1 MIAAL
6 DRVSLPPVALGVSA
20 LMVPVLAAFVVARLP
35 VSNSVLLVAGLIVLL
50 IGLLHIRLT
59 IYMMIFSM
67 LLSPELG
74 IGVVAGDRP
83 VTIRFE
89 DILLILIGVA
99 WVVRAVYRKDVGLFR
114 DSPLNR
120 PIFAYSAAAVI
131 ATLVS
136 GWSHDINWLRALL
149 FLAKYLEYFV
159 LYFLVLNNLRGRDDI
174 RNYLVA
180 AFVTCAIV
188 SVMCIS
194 QIPAGGR
201 VTAPFEGAEGEPNTL
216 GGYLVFML
224 ALASGFY
231 FTASSTRERVIW
243 LGFAA
248 LATLPL
254 LYTLSRSS
262 WLAGSVVVVMLLWRI
277 PRKGQLLAAGAI
289 VLAFSP
295 LFLPDEVVERLEYTF
310 GQPPEPGQIQVGRTR
325 LDTSLSARIHSWQYG
340 IRGWAQKPLIGHG
353 VAGYGFMDAQYVRVL
368 TETGL
373 LGFAAFAWLA
383 FSIFRMARHRL
394 HNAKDRFASALSLG
408 YLAGFVA
415 LLVHGIGANTFI
427 IVRIME
433 PFWLVTALVVAL
445 DQNEATTTAVE
456 VVEKNVPSGG
466 PARA

>member
-6 DRVSLPPVALGVSA
+6 NRVSLPPVALGVSA
-20 LMVPVLAAFVVARLP
+20 LMVPVLAAFVIARLP

-99 WVVRAVYRKDVGLFR
+99 WVARAVYRKDVGLFR

-262 WLAGSVVVVMLLWRI
+262 WLARSWWSCCFGGYQEKASCSPRVLSSWPSRPFSCPTRWLKGWSTPLGSRPSRDRFRW
-277 PRKGQLLAAGAI
+277 
-289 VLAFSP
+289 
-295 LFLPDEVVERLEYTF
+295 
-310 GQPPEPGQIQVGRTR
+310 VGRGWTR
-325 LDTSLSARIHSWQYG
+325 LYRPGSTVGNTAY
-340 IRGWAQKPLIGHG
+340 
-353 VAGYGFMDAQYVRVL
+353 VAGHKNLSSA
-368 TETGL
+368 TGSQ
-373 LGFAAFAWLA
+373 AT
-383 FSIFRMARHRL
+383 
-394 HNAKDRFASALSLG
+394 ASWTLSTSG
-408 YLAGFVA
+408 SSRKPASWA
-415 LLVHGIGANTFI
+415 LLPLPGWRSASSVW
-427 IVRIME
+427 RD
-433 PFWLVTALVVAL
+433 TACTT
-445 DQNEATTTAVE
+445 QRTGSPRRFHWAT
-456 VVEKNVPSGG
+456 
-466 PARA
+466 

>member
-6 DRVSLPPVALGVSA
+6 DRVPLPPVALGLTA
-20 LMVPVLAAFVVARLP
+20 LLAPVLAAFVVAGLP
-35 VSNSVLLVAGLIVLL
+35 VSNSVLLATALVILV
-50 IGLLHIRLT
+50 IGLLHIKLT
-59 IYMMIFSM
+59 IYLIIFSM

-74 IGVVAGDRP
+74 VGAIAGDRP

-89 DILLILIGVA
+89 DILLILVGVA
-99 WVVRAVYRKDVGLFR
+99 WIVRAVYRKDAGLFR
-114 DSPLNR
+114 KSPLNR
-120 PIFAYSAAAVI
+120 PIVAYSATAVL
-131 ATLVS
+131 ATLAS
-136 GWSHDINWLRALL
+136 GWSHDIDWLRALL

-159 LYFLVLNNLRGRDDI
+159 LYFLVLNNLRDRDDI
-174 RNYLVA
+174 RNYLIA

-194 QIPAGGR
+194 QIPGGGR
-201 VTAPFEGAEGEPNTL
+201 VTAPFEGEDGEPNTL

-231 FTASSTRERVIW
+231 FTATRTRERVMW
-243 LGFAA
+243 LSFAA

-254 LYTLSRSS
+254 MYTLSRSS
-262 WLAGSVVVVMLLWRI
+262 WLAGTIVGVVLLWRI
-277 PRKGQLLAAGAI
+277 PRKGQLLAAGAMA
-289 VLAFSP
+289 VALSP
-295 LFLPDEVVERLEYTF
+295 LFLPEEVVHRLEYTF

-325 LDTSLSARIHSWQYG
+325 LDTSLSARIRSWQYG
-340 IRGWAQKPLIGHG
+340 LSGWTQKPLIGHG

-373 LGFAAFAWLA
+373 LGLAAFVWLA
-383 FSIFRMARHRL
+383 ISIWRMARYRL
-394 HNAKDRFASALSLG
+394 HHAKDRFASALSLG
-408 YLAGFVA
+408 YLAAFSA

-445 DQNEATTTAVE
+445 EQNESTKSEGAS
-456 VVEKNVPSGG
+456 KGLS
-466 PARA
+466 RA